1 MPTFNAFNSAMFKA
15 EVIDGALTETDL
27 AVAGIGTDDLLLMVI
42 HQDVDGALLADLS
55 SETAVTSA
63 GNIQTSTTS
72 TFGDK
77 LLVVWLDVSS
87 AES

>member
-1 MPTFNAFNSAMFKA
+1 MPTFTAFNSAMFKA
-15 EVIDGALTETDL
+15 EVIDGATAETNL
-27 AVAGIGTDDLLLMVI
+27 PVAGIGPDDLLLMVI

-55 SETAVTSA
+55 NETAITSA
-63 GNIQTSTTS
+63 GNLQTTTTS

-77 LLVVWLDVSS
+77 LLVVWLDVSA